1 MPFDRLAALLFDP
14 VLLLARRAVVA
25 VPAVAIVAAAVV
37 AIPPRLAV
45 ARFGDDALAC
55 ARLRGLAALLV
66 GVVFGLD
73 GLFRLALDRLATLLG
88 DAPAGILALADLLG
102 DLLAAVGGARGVG
115 IAKPGR
121 ALGLVPA
128 LLLDPLAHPSALADL
143 FDVQRITPLLL
154 FLLRGITP
162 VLVAFRRGGACLRRL
177 RGLGLAL
184 LPALFVLLLARG
196 AEIVAVVIAAT
207 LLRAG
212 GCDAADREQRAQ
224 QCGGQGADGGKAV
237 HLVVS
242 SWRDRFAPDACS
254 WRLHG

>member
-1 MPFDRLAALLFDP
+1 MRDP
-14 VLLLARRAVVA
+14 VR
-25 VPAVAIVAAAVV
+25 IVAGTHTLERYRSQLLIQWRSFDVDVELIHHSGDRGVLFSHGDQGGGYALYVIHAAS
-37 AIPPRLAV
+37 P
-45 ARFGDDALAC
+45 
-55 ARLRGLAALLV
+55 
-66 GVVFGLD
+66 
-73 GLFRLALDRLATLLG
+73 LLG